1 MITVCFKVR
10 LELSSALATFRYE
23 LLFSCQLLF
32 PKGNDQQNFYRNV
45 MEKYLFSETV
55 YLGGGIDGTIFVL
68 EFKHVFQ
75 EDFIHIHNPQ
85 E

>member
-1 MITVCFKVR
+1 
-10 LELSSALATFRYE
+10 
-23 LLFSCQLLF
+23 
-32 PKGNDQQNFYRNV
+32 

-55 YLGGGIDGTIFVL
+55 YLGGGINGTISVL
-68 EFKHVFQ
+68 EFEHVFQ

>member
-1 MITVCFKVR
+1 MI
-10 LELSSALATFRYE
+10 
-23 LLFSCQLLF
+23 
-32 PKGNDQQNFYRNV
+32 DQQNFYRNL

-55 YLGGGIDGTIFVL
+55 YLGGGIDGTISVL